1 MSEDA
6 KKIFVE
12 VKNLSVTL
20 GRERIVDDVSFFI
33 RKGENVAI
41 IGPNGAGKT
50 TMLKAILGNIKY
62 SGSVIWHEKPVIG
75 YVPQK
80 FDFDKTVPLTV
91 MEFFLVYSAKNR
103 GFWFPSAPVKER
115 IKECLRHVK
124 AERLFDKNIGTLSR
138 GELQRVMIAQAVFEQ
153 PNILILDEPTA
164 SVDIEGERTIYHLV
178 RHLVKE
184 FSLTSII
191 VSHDLHIVHDFAD
204 KVICIN
210 KKMLCAG
217 VPRVA
222 MSKDMLEELYG
233 GDVTLYTHEHK

>member
-1 MSEDA
+1 MTEAD
-6 KKIFVE
+6 KKIFVD
-12 VKNLSVTL
+12 VKNLSVKI
-20 GRERIVDDVSFFI
+20 GRERIVDNVSFSI
-33 RKGENVAI
+33 KKGENVAI

-50 TMLKAILGNIKY
+50 TMLKAILGNIPHT
-62 SGSVIWHEKPVIG
+62 GEVVWHEKPVIG

-80 FDFDKTVPLTV
+80 FDFDRTIPFTVI
-91 MEFFLVYSAKNR
+91 EFFLVYSAKNY
-103 GFWFPSAPVKER
+103 GLWFPTASVKER

-124 AERLFDKNIGTLSR
+124 AEHVFSKNIGTLSR
-138 GELQRVMIAQAVFEQ
+138 GELQRVLIAQAIFEQ

-164 SVDIEGERTIYHLV
+164 SVDIEGERTIYQLV

-184 FSLTSII
+184 FSLTSVI

-217 VPRVA
+217 APRVA

>member
-1 MSEDA
+1 MTGND
-6 KKIFVE
+6 KTIFVE
-12 VKNLSVTL
+12 VKDLSVKI
-20 GRERIVDDVSFFI
+20 GKERIVDNVSFSI

-50 TMLKAILGNIKY
+50 TMLKALLGNIPHT
-62 SGSVIWHEKPVIG
+62 GDVVWHEKPVIG

-80 FDFDKTVPLTV
+80 FDFDKTIPFTV
-91 MEFFLVYSAKNR
+91 IEFFLIYSAKDH
-103 GFWFPSAPVKER
+103 GFWFPSASVKER
-115 IKECLRHVK
+115 IKECLLHVK
-124 AERLFDKNIGTLSR
+124 AEHLFDKNIGTLSR
-138 GELQRVMIAQAVFEQ
+138 GELQPVLIAQAIFGR

-178 RHLVKE
+178 RHLVEE

-210 KKMLCAG
+210 KKMLCVGA
-217 VPRVA
+217 PRA
-222 MSKDMLEELYG
+222 ALSKDVLEELYG